1 MRKPLIALIEY
12 KAGNLAS
19 VSNALKR
26 VDADFIITNK
36 HNELERA
43 DGIIFPGVGHA
54 QAAME
59 SVLELNLQDFLGTTQ
74 KPLLGICVGMQLLF
88 DGSEESEIPTLG
100 IIPGYLKKFDT
111 GQDKV
116 PHMGWNK
123 LRIDQNH
130 PLLNGFNEHSW
141 VYYVHSYYAP
151 IVPETIAQT
160 DYILPF
166 SGVVA
171 QKNIMGCQFHPEK
184 SASDGEQFLRNFISL
199 I

>member
-1 MRKPLIALIEY
+1 MKKPQIALIEY

-26 VDADFIITNK
+26 IDADFIITNK
-36 HNELERA
+36 HDELEKA

-59 SVLELNLQDFLGTTQ
+59 SVLELNLQDFLCTTS

-88 DGSEESEIPTLG
+88 DGSEESQIPTLG

-111 GQDKV
+111 AQNKV
-116 PHMGWNK
+116 PHMGWNRLQIQK
-123 LRIDQNH
+123 NH
-130 PLLNGFNEHSW
+130 PLLDGFKENSW
-141 VYYVHSYYAP
+141 FYYVHSFYAP
-151 IVPETIAQT
+151 VVHETLAITEYIVP
-160 DYILPF
+160 F
-166 SGVVA
+166 SSVVA
-171 QKNIMGCQFHPEK
+171 KGNVLGCQFHPEK
-184 SASDGEQFLRNFISL
+184 SAADGERFLRNFIKM

>member
-1 MRKPLIALIEY
+1 MKKPQIALIEY

-26 VDADFIITNK
+26 IDADFIITNK
-36 HNELERA
+36 HAELEKA

-59 SVLELNLQDFLGTTQ
+59 SVLELNLHDFLSTTT

-100 IIPGYLKKFDT
+100 LIPGFLKKFDT
-111 GQDKV
+111 VQDKV
-116 PHMGWNK
+116 PHMGWNT
-123 LRIDQNH
+123 LQVSESH
-130 PLLNGFNEHSW
+130 PLLAGFDEHSW
-141 VYYVHSYYAP
+141 VYYVHSFYAP
-151 IVPETIAQT
+151 VVKETIAQT
-160 DYILPF
+160 EYILPF

-171 QKNIMGCQFHPEK
+171 KGNVMGCQFHPEK
-184 SASDGEQFLRNFISL
+184 SASDGERFLRNFIRL

>member
-1 MRKPLIALIEY
+1 MPKIALIEY

-26 VDADFIITNK
+26 IGAEFIITNK
-36 HNELERA
+36 HSELEKA

-59 SVLELNLQDFLGTTQ
+59 SVLELNLQDFLCTTS
-74 KPLLGICVGMQLLF
+74 KPVLGICVGMQLLF
-88 DGSEESEIPTLG
+88 DSSEESKIPTLG
-100 IIPGYLKKFDT
+100 LIPGHLQKFDT
-111 GQDKV
+111 KQDKV

-123 LRIDQNH
+123 VQKTSSH
-130 PLLNGFNEHSW
+130 PLLDGFDEHSW
-141 VYYVHSYYAP
+141 VYYVHSFYAP

-171 QKNIMGCQFHPEK
+171 KDNIMGCQFHPEK
-184 SASDGEQFLRNFISL
+184 SAHDGERFLKNFIGL
-199 I
+199 L